1 MTNSSASSSSFT
13 AAVATASLT
22 TNVTTTLDAKD
33 QLLSLL
39 RIELSY
45 APSSTHHPGGDGE
58 LSSSFGDTICL
69 YSEREE
75 EEEEFEFFGGS
86 SSSSSSCEPIP
97 RSEWRA
103 RIADWCYRVADRFQ
117 YDREIVYMSMNCLDR
132 YLIAKRRSE
141 RVARRRSTRRVGSAG
156 GGGDSSSSVE
166 YDDRDS
172 GDDEDGEIDV
182 GTYHM
187 AAMTALYMCV
197 KVHGR
202 QPEEDEDYNDDG
214 DGAVGANDAGD
225 WMRTDALKASGLT
238 SPGAPLM
245 TNWNAAPA
253 MVLRRQHE
261 RQKRKKRMAPPRL
274 NMTSFVD
281 LSKGQFSKGDIGRME
296 GDMLRTIRWRVNPPT
311 PMAFVSQLMRLFP
324 TSPAAETASLSLPP
338 TVLLSSSLRQRRKQ
352 RGGRTR
358 ERQRER
364 QRRHDLSLH
373 VLHELSR
380 YLTELTVC
388 LPDVANNCG
397 SFRPSS
403 ISFAAILVGMD
414 VLCEDEA
421 LDRPSRR
428 EFLREAREICPFRLR
443 TDDVR
448 VLSLKDRMRTTFLD
462 QLLRSGGGDGD
473 GGGCRDDNAT
483 GGDAT
488 VADEHPIAVARAA
501 GLLSR
506 HLMAGGGSGS
516 EKRGSP
522 SSWTTSSSGGERSSS
537 SSARCVTP
545 EQHSGGDDI
554 GRRGEERKGAAVGM
568 VKKCKLL
575 RRTSPSSVV
584 AIGGGGF

>member
-1 MTNSSASSSSFT
+1 MTNSSASSSFFT
-13 AAVATASLT
+13 AAAASSPPMAMTMTNTTKNTTAS
-22 TNVTTTLDAKD
+22 DAKD

-39 RIELSY
+39 RIEPSY

-75 EEEEFEFFGGS
+75 EEEEFEFSGGS
-86 SSSSSSCEPIP
+86 SSSYEPIP

-141 RVARRRSTRRVGSAG
+141 RVARRRSRRGVGSAG
-156 GGGDSSSSVE
+156 RGGESSSSVE

-202 QPEEDEDYNDDG
+202 QPEEEEEQQDDG
-214 DGAVGANDAGD
+214 DGDGGAD
-225 WMRTDALKASGLT
+225 
-238 SPGAPLM
+238 
-245 TNWNAAPA
+245 APA
-253 MVLRRQHE
+253 MVLQRQHE

-274 NMTSFVD
+274 NMTSFTE
-281 LSKGQFSKGDIGRME
+281 LSKGRFSKGDIGRME

-324 TSPAAETASLSLPP
+324 TSPAAETAASPSLL
-338 TVLLSSSLRQRRKQ
+338 LLSPRQRWKQ
-352 RGGRTR
+352 RGERTR

-462 QLLRSGGGDGD
+462 QLLRSGGGDGN
-473 GGGCRDDNAT
+473 GGGCGDDNAT

-488 VADEHPIAVARAA
+488 IADEHPIAVARAA

-522 SSWTTSSSGGERSSS
+522 SSWTTSSSGGRRSSS